1 MADFY
6 DVLGIPRTATETDI
20 KKAYRKLAVKW
31 HPDKN
36 PDNREEAEARFKE
49 VAEAF
54 EVLSDPE
61 KKVAYDRFG
70 KDGLQGG
77 GGRRGRLSGRLPGR
91 RRPQLCGRGRNIQA
105 LLRRARPLCAHV

>member
-70 KDGLQGG
+70 KDGLQG
-77 GGRRGRLSGRLPGR
+77 RWFWA
-91 RRPQLCGRGRNIQA
+91 PQ
-105 LLRRARPLCAHV
+105 